1 VFDVLIGDDP
11 QQAARVHALCPMGR
25 VGTLREGARTVAW
38 MFGDA
43 GSFITGHVLPV
54 HGGLPAQ

>member
-1 VFDVLIGDDP
+1 M
-11 QQAARVHALCPMGR
+11 HALCPMGR

-43 GSFITGHVLPV
+43 GSFITGHALPV